1 MNGHSVPRSIP
12 FVFFFRFL
20 SLSSLGSTSP
30 SIQHEPSHSN
40 SPVFL
45 FRLGIDDMGFLITGD
60 KQQVIW
66 IPAHLRGDEIRF
78 HANTVVIGGCNGSVT
93 IIRFNSDS

>member
-1 MNGHSVPRSIP
+1 
-12 FVFFFRFL
+12 
-20 SLSSLGSTSP
+20 
-30 SIQHEPSHSN
+30 
-40 SPVFL
+40 
-45 FRLGIDDMGFLITGD
+45 MGFLITGD